1 MKCKTCGE
9 TVNDKLHMC
18 SADFI
23 EGEECDYC
31 GAVIPQGETLKQC
44 KHLDED
50 ATYVCNTCG
59 RTAVKAE
66 YLCNP
71 NLIS

>member
-1 MKCKTCGE
+1 MKCNTCG
-9 TVNDKLHMC
+9 TDVGNTPHLC
-18 SADFI
+18 SADTV
-23 EGEECDYC
+23 EGQECDYC
-31 GAVIPQGETLKQC
+31 GNVVLEGKHAGEGLS
-44 KHLDED
+44 EN

-59 RTAVKAE
+59 RKAVKPE